1 MILDSRTSK
10 VLLYIIKNRRSR
22 VTSIY
27 QQFSVSESQ
36 LRYTI
41 AKGNDFLASYQ
52 LGVIKI
58 DKKCIEVISPHEE
71 QLCGLISLIVTYVP
85 SEAERQQLL
94 ILMVATLVEELS
106 LLSLALQLQVSKNT
120 VLKDLKETNKL
131 LEKKGI
137 RIKYSR
143 KKGYLL
149 TGDEWQIRSLLF
161 EALDRIMDER
171 SMSQVL
177 RYYLDVKDEEVIA
190 AKDKIKK
197 IEAALRVRYIERQ
210 SHVLAFFLIT
220 LLRRIN
226 SQNQLDRY
234 SLIKLTALAD
244 TIEYRIVTTV
254 IDKNELFS
262 ENDRLYFT
270 LQFLALGKARPSPPP
285 SQKEALTTALN
296 AFLLSFESTAVYL
309 LPKKEQLLQKLSR
322 HFEPAY
328 YRIMYGLTLKT
339 VSVDNLPLKYK
350 TLNQYVK
357 NALLP
362 LEKLVGRTIPE
373 HEVIYLTIFLATHL
387 IECQHAIKLQ
397 KQAVVVCTSGESIAQ
412 LLRIRLIAFFP
423 EFSFLKAMS
432 KRTFYDNAPVVDLIF
447 SVIPLQINQP
457 YYFIETIPS
466 DEALNQLRSTVLQD
480 GFEKKAALDHKFVSN
495 CSIHPYQKLLALL
508 PRKHVQH
515 TSYAS
520 WREAMIQ
527 AATPLLK
534 GNIIKPRYLEA
545 MLQRY
550 PRMHVS
556 IFLRETIALPH
567 ESSHHGVNGVGFSLL
582 FIKEGIKTE
591 LGLVHC
597 LVLIVSDDAFKQL
610 EPLKCLV
617 ELAENKTLLKACANE
632 NSAGKAYQRLLNEI

>member
-197 IEAALRVRYIERQ
+197 NR
-210 SHVLAFFLIT
+210 SG
-220 LLRRIN
+220 
-226 SQNQLDRY
+226 S
-234 SLIKLTALAD
+234 
-244 TIEYRIVTTV
+244 
-254 IDKNELFS
+254 
-262 ENDRLYFT
+262 
-270 LQFLALGKARPSPPP
+270 
-285 SQKEALTTALN
+285 
-296 AFLLSFESTAVYL
+296 ESTLY
-309 LPKKEQLLQKLSR
+309 
-322 HFEPAY
+322 
-328 YRIMYGLTLKT
+328 
-339 VSVDNLPLKYK
+339 
-350 TLNQYVK
+350 
-357 NALLP
+357 
-362 LEKLVGRTIPE
+362 
-373 HEVIYLTIFLATHL
+373 
-387 IECQHAIKLQ
+387 
-397 KQAVVVCTSGESIAQ
+397 
-412 LLRIRLIAFFP
+412 
-423 EFSFLKAMS
+423 
-432 KRTFYDNAPVVDLIF
+432 
-447 SVIPLQINQP
+447 
-457 YYFIETIPS
+457 
-466 DEALNQLRSTVLQD
+466 
-480 GFEKKAALDHKFVSN
+480 
-495 CSIHPYQKLLALL
+495 
-508 PRKHVQH
+508 
-515 TSYAS
+515 
-520 WREAMIQ
+520 
-527 AATPLLK
+527 
-534 GNIIKPRYLEA
+534 
-545 MLQRY
+545 
-550 PRMHVS
+550 
-556 IFLRETIALPH
+556 
-567 ESSHHGVNGVGFSLL
+567 
-582 FIKEGIKTE
+582 
-591 LGLVHC
+591 
-597 LVLIVSDDAFKQL
+597 
-610 EPLKCLV
+610 
-617 ELAENKTLLKACANE
+617 
-632 NSAGKAYQRLLNEI
+632 